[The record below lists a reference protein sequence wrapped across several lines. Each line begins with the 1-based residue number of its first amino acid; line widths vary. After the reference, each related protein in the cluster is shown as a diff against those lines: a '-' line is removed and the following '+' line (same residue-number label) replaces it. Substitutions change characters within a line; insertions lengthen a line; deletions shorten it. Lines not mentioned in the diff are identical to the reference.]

1 MCMVSFFFY
10 ARQKFNRQINL
21 YIYERKAYTV
31 DGKQDDDSVFLMK
44 VIPGTCSLNFIS
56 TFLLLPTQLCDG
68 WHFTHQW

>member
-21 YIYERKAYTV
+21 YIYERKAYMV
-31 DGKQDDDSVFLMK
+31 NKMMNSVFLMK
-44 VIPGTCSLNFIS
+44 VIPGTCSLNLIS

>member
-1 MCMVSFFFY
+1 MCMVSFFIY
-10 ARQKFNRQINL
+10 ARQKCNRQIHL

-44 VIPGTCSLNFIS
+44 VIPGTCSLNLIS